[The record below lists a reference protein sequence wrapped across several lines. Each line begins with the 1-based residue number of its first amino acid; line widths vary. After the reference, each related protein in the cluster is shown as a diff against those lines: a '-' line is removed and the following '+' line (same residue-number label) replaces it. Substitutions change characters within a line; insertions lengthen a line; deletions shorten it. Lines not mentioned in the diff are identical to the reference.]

1 MKNIYKI
8 LMLLCVAF
16 LSMSCG
22 GKKGSDG
29 PQVASALVAEWH
41 LVSVSGISSSAVPQV
56 YISFASDRTFEMYQK
71 VGDVM
76 RYRKYDGTYT
86 VSGNVVAGK
95 YSDNKS
101 WGSEYDASFDGE
113 NLVLTAKNG
122 SAEVCTYKKEAL
134 SETDKANAILVTKS
148 VEDGPRFL

>member
-1 MKNIYKI
+1 MKNILK
-8 LMLLCVAF
+8 LMLA
-16 LSMSCG
+16 LSVVFGTVFCG
-22 GKKGSDG
+22 GEDA
-29 PQVASALVAEWH
+29 PRVAEKIVAEWH
-41 LVSVSGISSSAVPQV
+41 LVSMSGVSSVPQV
-56 YISFASDRTFEMYQK
+56 YVNFAQDLTFELYQK
-71 VGDVM
+71 VGEG

-86 VSGNVVAGK
+86 VTGNVVAGK

-148 VEDGPRFL
+148 VEDGPRFF